1 MKTLADISWL
11 VSEEEYRADPALSY
25 STLAK
30 FAREGFNKIDTLF
43 DKVESP
49 SLTFGSAVDSIIT
62 GGMQE
67 FEERFLVADF
77 PAISDSV
84 LKMVK
89 ESFNRCSQNY
99 RDLNDIPTQIIIDI
113 SEELKYQLNWKPE
126 TRAKVVKEQ
135 GAEYYSLMYIAQN
148 KTILDTITYE
158 KVLAAVDA
166 LRNSP
171 ATATYFANDDIVE
184 RQYQLKFKHTF
195 DGIDYKCMMDLAIID
210 HNNKIIHPVDLKTSS
225 HTEWDFPDSFIT
237 WCYAIQAR
245 LYWNILRANM
255 DKDEYFK
262 DFELDDYRFIVVNK
276 NTLTPLVWKFEDT
289 KKYGKLT
296 YGKNNQIEIPDPFE
310 LGRQLSIYLSSRP
323 RVPEGINIDSDNSI
337 TKWLNNK

>member
-1 MKTLADISWL
+1 MQNL
-11 VSEEEYRADPALSY
+11 
-25 STLAK
+25 
-30 FAREGFNKIDTLF
+30 KI
-43 DKVESP
+43 K
-49 SLTFGSAVDSIIT
+49 
-62 GGMQE
+62 
-67 FEERFLVADF
+67 
-77 PAISDSV
+77 
-84 LKMVK
+84 
-89 ESFNRCSQNY
+89 SF
-99 RDLNDIPTQIIIDI
+99 RDNIMLI
-113 SEELKYQLNWKPE
+113 
-126 TRAKVVKEQ
+126 
-135 GAEYYSLMYIAQN
+135 
-148 KTILDTITYE
+148 
-158 KVLAAVDA
+158 
-166 LRNSP
+166 
-171 ATATYFANDDIVE
+171 
-184 RQYQLKFKHTF
+184 
-195 DGIDYKCMMDLAIID
+195 IID

-225 HTEWDFPDSFIT
+225 HAEWDFPDSFIT

-255 DKDEYFK
+255 YKDIYFK